1 MLILYAS
8 IFIFF
13 IAGVILIYLTIS
25 SQSKVLEEIYEND
38 RKLID
43 FVFKA
48 SEEFLKEAAATRKQS
63 NQTKLSQ

>member
-1 MLILYAS
+1 MLILYVS

-13 IAGVILIYLTIS
+13 IAGVILIYLIIS
-25 SQSKVLEEIYEND
+25 SQRKVLEEIYEND

-48 SEEFLKEAAATRKQS
+48 SEEFLKEASARRK
-63 NQTKLSQ
+63 

>member
-1 MLILYAS
+1 MLILYVS

-25 SQSKVLEEIYEND
+25 SQRKVLEEIYEND

-48 SEEFLKEAAATRKQS
+48 SEEFLKEVSARRII
-63 NQTKLSQ
+63 

>member
-1 MLILYAS
+1 MLILYVS

-13 IAGVILIYLTIS
+13 IAGVLLIYLIIS
-25 SQSKVLEEIYEND
+25 SQRKVLEEIYEND

-48 SEEFLKEAAATRKQS
+48 SEEFLKEASARRK
-63 NQTKLSQ
+63 